1 MVEFGLVRSVG
12 AAQLR
17 EWGTAISWMPWM
29 ACVVLTLHAY
39 ICSYKAGGGAAAAG
53 ARCGETGGR

>member
-1 MVEFGLVRSVG
+1 MDAMDGMARRCAD
-12 AAQLR
+12 AA
-17 EWGTAISWMPWM
+17 
-29 ACVVLTLHAY
+29 C